1 VKNQASVDLVWK
13 DHVVVV
19 DLVQKELSC
28 AYFMQNFLR
37 IYHLEQFSV
46 DFCVSE
52 NSVYIPKDVPADVDT
67 QSNFLRIFQ
76 FKKIPQVFPRIY
88 MRILAPH
95 FLTDFTIS
103 GNYVCNFWLYFL
115 KILHRIFSTLQNLDS
130 HSRNLTVI
138 NLTQNQNWN
147 SIPNQHCHEHL
158 LWTFVVSCTIV
169 NLRRRLLCH
178 RHGET
183 FIARVQS

>member
-67 QSNFLRIFQ
+67 QRNFLRIFQ
-76 FKKIPQVFPRIY
+76 FKEIPHVFPRIY
-88 MRILAPH
+88 MRILPPH
-95 FLTDFTIS
+95 TFLRILLFQEIMYVTFDFI
-103 GNYVCNFWLYFL
+103 FL
-115 KILHRIFSTLQNLDS
+115 KFYNAFSLLFRI
-130 HSRNLTVI
+130 
-138 NLTQNQNWN
+138 
-147 SIPNQHCHEHL
+147 
-158 LWTFVVSCTIV
+158 
-169 NLRRRLLCH
+169 
-178 RHGET
+178 
-183 FIARVQS
+183 